1 MAQKTDSLVIDVS
14 VNSNDVV
21 KFFELMSEKLNQLLG
36 FAQEAGAKLDALG
49 EGADGIKDVSG
60 SLNDAAQN
68 AKKTSKDLENVG
80 TSGKKAGKDVSKAS
94 KDASKSLSQLDSMA
108 KQVFSAIKSYAAPL
122 AAMFGAQFMFGNYI
136 KLR

>member
-49 EGADGIKDVSG
+49 EGSDGIKEVSSSINEAG
-60 SLNDAAQN
+60 QN

-80 TSGKKAGKDVSKAS
+80 TSGKKAGRMFQRLQRMHRNLFLSWIRWRN
-94 KDASKSLSQLDSMA
+94 KSFPPLRVTLLRWPLCLVPNSCL
-108 KQVFSAIKSYAAPL
+108 AIT
-122 AAMFGAQFMFGNYI
+122 
-136 KLR
+136 

>member
-49 EGADGIKDVSG
+49 EGL
-60 SLNDAAQN
+60 SLIHISEP
-68 AKKTSKDLENVG
+68 TR
-80 TSGKKAGKDVSKAS
+80 
-94 KDASKSLSQLDSMA
+94 
-108 KQVFSAIKSYAAPL
+108 P
-122 AAMFGAQFMFGNYI
+122 
-136 KLR
+136 